1 MTLSSIAI
9 GASGMER
16 AADRFEASANRIARF
31 GTGLGG
37 EIDLAA
43 EMVDVMMA
51 ETDFKAATKIVRV
64 ADEMAGSLLDILA

>member
-1 MTLSSIAI
+1 MTISAISIAA
-9 GASGMER
+9 GGMQR
-16 AADRFEASANRIARF
+16 AADRFEASAARVARS

-37 EIDLAA
+37 EIDLAT

-51 ETDFKAATKIVRV
+51 ETDFKASAKLIRV

>member
-1 MTLSSIAI
+1 MSISAINI
-9 GASGMER
+9 GASAMHR
-16 AADRFEASANRIARF
+16 AADRFEASANRVARF

-37 EIDLAA
+37 EVDLAT

>member
-1 MTLSSIAI
+1 MISAINIAA
-9 GASGMER
+9 GGMQR
-16 AADRFEASANRIARF
+16 AADRFEDSANRVARF

-37 EIDLAA
+37 EVDLAT

>member
-1 MTLSSIAI
+1 MAISAISSGI
-9 GASGMER
+9 SGMHR
-16 AADRFEASANRIARF
+16 AADRFEASANRVARF

-37 EIDLAA
+37 EVDLAS

-64 ADEMAGSLLDILA
+64 ADDMVGSLLDILA